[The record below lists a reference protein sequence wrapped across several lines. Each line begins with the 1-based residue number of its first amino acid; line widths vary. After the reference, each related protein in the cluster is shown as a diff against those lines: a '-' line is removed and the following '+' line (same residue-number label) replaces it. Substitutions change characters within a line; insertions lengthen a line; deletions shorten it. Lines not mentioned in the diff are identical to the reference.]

1 MDDAVSEVDSGAPA
15 DETKEPASQ
24 RRVNAAARLLVDQPA
39 DAVRVFERCTEDE
52 LASLG
57 EAIKQI
63 QRLRALARGDLD
75 EIIDAAFENGFG
87 DDDLSVMPWRQA
99 NVIVCPGGIINKSR
113 NSHRCRF
120 VSVDGTWIWDSIEL
134 IREDKRDSPGPVD
147 GFRAVGLLP
156 VVNGLTLDVVSGRA
170 RSGQHSVDRVVS
182 FAVQRGELVEVSQRN
197 VGAAGMK

>member
-1 MDDAVSEVDSGAPA
+1 MDDVVNDEADPSEDA
-15 DETKEPASQ
+15 KEPASQ
-24 RRVNAAARLLVDQPA
+24 RRVNAAARLLVDQPE
-39 DAVRVFERCTEDE
+39 DAVRVFERCKDAE
-52 LASLG
+52 LSSLG

-75 EIIDAAFENGFG
+75 EIVDAAFEVGFG
-87 DDDLSVMPWRQA
+87 DDDLSVMPWRQG

-134 IREDKRDSPGPVD
+134 IREDKRDFPGPVD
-147 GFRAVGLLP
+147 GFRAIGLLP

-182 FAVQRGELVEVSQRN
+182 FAVKQGDLVEVSQRN

>member
-1 MDDAVSEVDSGAPA
+1 MTEQPIDQR
-15 DETKEPASQ
+15 EPASQ
-24 RRVNAAARLLVDQPA
+24 RRINAAARLLVEGPE
-39 DAVRVFERCTEDE
+39 DAVRVFERCDDAE
-52 LASLG
+52 LSNLG

-75 EIIDAAFENGFG
+75 EIIDAAFEVGFG
-87 DDDLSVMPWRQA
+87 DDDLSVMPWQQG

-113 NSHRCRF
+113 NAHRCRF

-134 IREDKRDSPGPVD
+134 IREEKRDSPGPVD
-147 GFRAVGLLP
+147 GFRAIGLLP

-182 FAVQRGELVEVSQRN
+182 FAVQQGELVEVSQRN